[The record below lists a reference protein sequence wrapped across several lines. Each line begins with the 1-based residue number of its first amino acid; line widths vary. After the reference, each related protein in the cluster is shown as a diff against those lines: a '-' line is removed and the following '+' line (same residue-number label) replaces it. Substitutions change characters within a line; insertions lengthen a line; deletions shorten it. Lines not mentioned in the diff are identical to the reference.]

1 MKRILIACFITLLG
15 VSAWAQPKEIKIEVD
30 GIEIELVRV
39 DPGTVA
45 VPPRS
50 GYTMIK
56 DPSTGKFVFS
66 YKDPLTGKYVFPD
79 ETSVAIPGNTET
91 ISEPF
96 YIFKYP
102 LLNAQ
107 WGRIASDER
116 KYMQTGKKA
125 TLPYAGYYYDK
136 DKGDQNPSHIAWF
149 LEKLNKKTGLHF
161 DLPRL
166 CEWLLSCG
174 PIPDDYENYAWIDG
188 AVHPVGQKLPNAIG
202 AYDMLG
208 NVAEMVKRDSYI
220 KGNKMVVEH
229 PQYVGGIPIFGG
241 SKYIRKDPSRL
252 LELRTTAPETSM
264 YPPGFRLIL
273 KGVPQDCPGKIFS
286 RIFEENGKKGVET
299 EYGVILKPEFDVVQ
313 LVEVD
318 PDMAFG
324 NGFAVSRDGK
334 WGVFTRAGRPLLPMI
349 FESFQEV
356 EKNLPYLEYVSYSY
370 NRREREKELAST
382 KGEYEK
388 SADFEARKADPA
400 LQKAYIDAQMEDFE
414 KQFIASVS
422 QNSKTGF
429 ILLDYDADREIFRF
443 RINHIRTY
451 WKDYEI
457 HVPLQDAPAFKAYL
471 QSDEQQ
477 KVIQA
482 ADWGIVDD
490 MIQLLHLTVTLPD
503 GRSFSF

>member
-1 MKRILIACFITLLG
+1 MNRILVACFFTLLG

-30 GIEIELVRV
+30 GIEIEMVRV

-50 GYTMIK
+50 GYTLIK
-56 DPSTGKFVFS
+56 NPATGQFVQN
-66 YKDPLTGKYVFPD
+66 YKDPKTGEYVLN
-79 ETSVAIPGNTET
+79 ESIVAIPGNTET

-107 WGRIASDER
+107 WGRIALDEQ

-125 TLPYAGYYYDK
+125 THPYTGSYYDK
-136 DKGDQNPSHIAWF
+136 DKGDRNPENIAWF
-149 LEKLNKKTGLHF
+149 LEQLNKKTCLHF
-161 DLPRL
+161 ELPRL
-166 CEWLLSCG
+166 SEWLLSCG
-174 PIPDDYENYAWIDG
+174 PVPDDYENYAWTDG
-188 AVHPVGQKLPNAIG
+188 TVHPAGQKLPNAIG

-208 NVAEMVKRDSYI
+208 NVAEEVKQDSYL
-220 KGNKMVVEH
+220 KGDKMIVEY
-229 PQYVGGIPIFGG
+229 PRYVGGVPQMG
-241 SKYIRKDPSRL
+241 SKYIREDPSRL
-252 LELRTTAPETSM
+252 LELRNTAPETSM
-264 YPPGFRLIL
+264 VPPGFRLIL
-273 KGVPQDCPGKIFS
+273 KGVPQDCPEKIFS

-349 FESFQEV
+349 FDSLQDV
-356 EKNLPYLEYVSYSY
+356 EKNLPYLEFVSYSY

-388 SADFEARKADPA
+388 SADFEARMANPA
-400 LQKAYIDAQMEDFE
+400 LQEAYITAQMEDFE
-414 KQFIASVS
+414 KQFIASVT
-422 QNSKTGF
+422 QNNRTGF
-429 ILLDYDADREIFRF
+429 ILQDYDADREVFRF
-443 RINHIRTY
+443 KINHTRTM
-451 WKDYEI
+451 WKEYEI
-457 HVPLQDAPAFKAYL
+457 HVPLEDAPAFKAYL

-477 KVIQA
+477 KLIQRA
-482 ADWGIVDD
+482 EWGIVDD
-490 MIQLLHLTVTLPD
+490 SIQLLHLTVTLPD

>member
-1 MKRILIACFITLLG
+1 MKRILIACFFTLLG
-15 VSAWAQPKEIKIEVD
+15 VSAWAQPKEIKIGVD
-30 GIEIELVRV
+30 GIEIEMVRV

-50 GYTMIK
+50 GYARIK
-56 DPSTGKFVFS
+56 NPSTGEYVVN
-66 YKDPLTGKYVFPD
+66 YKDPVTGKYVFPD
-79 ETSVAIPGNTET
+79 ESTVRIPGNTEAIT
-91 ISEPF
+91 EPF

-107 WGRIASDER
+107 WARIALNEQ
-116 KYMQTGKKA
+116 KYMQNGKKA
-125 TLPYAGYYYDK
+125 TLPYTGSYYDK
-136 DKGDQNPSHIAWF
+136 DNGDRNPEDVAWF

-166 CEWLLSCG
+166 SEWLLACG
-174 PIPDDYENYAWIDG
+174 PVPDDYENYAWTDG
-188 AVHPVGQKLPNAIG
+188 SVHPAGQKLPNAVG

-208 NVAEMVKRDSYI
+208 NVAEMVKQDSYI
-220 KGNKMVVEH
+220 KGDKMIVEY
-229 PQYVGGIPIFGG
+229 PRYVGGVPVLG

-252 LELRTTAPETSM
+252 LELRTTAPESSM
-264 YPPGFRLIL
+264 YPPGFRFIL
-273 KGVPQDCPGKIFS
+273 KGVPQDCPGKVFS

-299 EYGVILKPEFDVVQ
+299 EYGMVLKPEFDVVQ

-334 WGVFTRAGRPLLPMI
+334 WGVFTRAGRPLLPMV
-349 FESFQEV
+349 FDSFQDV
-356 EKNLPYLEYVSYSY
+356 EKNLPYLEFVSYSY

-388 SADFEARKADPA
+388 SADFEARKANPA
-400 LQKAYIDAQMEDFE
+400 LLKAYITAQMEDFE
-414 KQFIASVS
+414 KQFIASVT
-422 QNSKTGF
+422 QNSKTVF
-429 ILLDYDADREIFRF
+429 ILLDYDADREVFRF
-443 RINHIRTY
+443 KVNHIRTM
-451 WKDYEI
+451 WKEYEI
-457 HVPLQDAPAFKAYL
+457 HVPLEDAPAFKAYL
-471 QSDEQQ
+471 QSSDQQ
-477 KVIQA
+477 KLIQE